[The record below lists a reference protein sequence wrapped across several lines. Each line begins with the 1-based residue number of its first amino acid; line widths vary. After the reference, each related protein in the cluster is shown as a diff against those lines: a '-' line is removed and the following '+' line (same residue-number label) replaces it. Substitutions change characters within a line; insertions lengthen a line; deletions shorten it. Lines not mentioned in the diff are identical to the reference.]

1 MVKIKSKILNIKK
14 LTVATKLNNGA
25 KVEGPK

>member
-14 LTVATKLNNGA
+14 LAVATKLNDEA

>member
-1 MVKIKSKILNIKK
+1 MIKIKSKILDTRR
-14 LTVATKLNNGA
+14 LTKETKMNNGA